1 VRQIIQILIMNNV
14 IIITY
19 DISDNKLRSHFSKFL
34 QSYGVRVQFS
44 VYEIQNSKRVLD
56 IVLNAI
62 EMRFKKRFE
71 PADSIYVF
79 KADHADTIRYGSA
92 GLIDNNLI
100 IL

>member
-1 VRQIIQILIMNNV
+1 MNNV
-14 IIITY
+14 IIVTY

-34 QSYGVRVQFS
+34 EKYGVRVQFS

-62 EMRFKKRFE
+62 EMKFKKRFE
-71 PADSIYVF
+71 GGDSIYVF
-79 KADHADTIRYGSA
+79 KANHDETIRYGSA

-100 IL
+100 II